1 MAAITAAVTA
11 TRDHEIHLTR
21 AKIDKLLVSV
31 GAVAALVL
39 AVAGGLLAWGASFS
53 NDYVRSE
60 LEAQN
65 VFFPEEE
72 GLKAEGRDDLV
83 KYAGQQ
89 VLTGKQAEAYASYIQ
104 GHLDG
109 MADGKTYSQIPDR
122 AAKAAV
128 QEAIDN
134 GADQA
139 TIDELQAEA
148 DRLTALRDQMFKG
161 ETLRGLL
168 LTSYAWSTIGQIAG
182 IAAWAAFAGAVLM
195 VILTILGI
203 GHLRKLAP
211 AEE

>member
-1 MAAITAAVTA
+1 
-11 TRDHEIHLTR
+11 
-21 AKIDKLLVSV
+21 
-31 GAVAALVL
+31 
-39 AVAGGLLAWGASFS
+39 GGLLTWGASFS

-148 DRLTALRDQMFKG
+148 DRLTAL
-161 ETLRGLL
+161 
-168 LTSYAWSTIGQIAG
+168 
-182 IAAWAAFAGAVLM
+182 
-195 VILTILGI
+195 
-203 GHLRKLAP
+203 
-211 AEE
+211 